1 MKKFFLLFLL
11 LKISIVLFAQSKIVT
26 FTCEDTCGH
35 YVQMDRIVINNL
47 TRGWQEVMYWPDTVL
62 RLYEGEGAAI
72 NHYMETGNKSLIA
85 LSQNNPN
92 PFKNKTSVSL
102 RVMESGYVTIE
113 VTDVVGRMVMS
124 KDILSQPG
132 NYKLQISLSTAGL
145 YFLTAQLNGQKSS
158 IKMINQGDGGVNTIE
173 ISDYKE
179 ENIQAD
185 KVENS
190 SKGDCTQAYHSMD
203 WLEYYCYAVVDGN
216 DVESSH
222 ISQRQEMIYQTIKFR
237 LPTGED
243 CKDAR
248 PCIGMPVV
256 TDYDGNTYNTVR
268 IGKQCWMKQ
277 NLRTTRYANGD
288 TIYLGNNNLSLEV
301 PYMYYPNNNA
311 GAVNSYGYLYNW
323 AALMHASSSS
333 NTNPSGVQGICPKG
347 WHVPS
352 DVEWQQLV
360 DYVSSRSDYQ
370 WSCATCI
377 AKSLAYT
384 YGWTSYSNNN
394 VVGGNQSANNATG
407 FSALPAGHCGYGG
420 GQIDFGD
427 KAFFWGAT
435 ECNAVYTYLRI
446 LNYDDAHVTRYGN
459 DKKYGFSVR
468 CICDSL
474 PQVST
479 SPVSGFTN
487 DSFDCG
493 GNVTAVGNFVSSRGV
508 CWSTSHNPTLADNHT
523 TDGAGVGSFNS
534 YIIGLNPSTTYY
546 IRAYATNPHGTV
558 YGEEVSV
565 RTANVGVPCTGG
577 STVVDYDGN
586 IYEAVQIGNQCWMK
600 ENLRTTHFADGT
612 SIGLGDETCQFV
624 IPHRYPPFN
633 DPSWLSS
640 GYGYIYNWAAV
651 MHGASS
657 SNTVPSHVQGI
668 CPNGWHVPSDA
679 EWNEME
685 AVLTSDVELNTVG
698 DRGNHGGKLAGGF
711 SGSWDGS
718 AVEDSPGDYASVN
731 RNITGFSALP
741 ASEYSCDYHLFGMF
755 EFSSNE
761 GKFAF
766 FWTTTEGGLTVNTAW
781 ARRITYNSAG
791 VKRGW
796 AAKTD
801 SFSVRCV
808 RDL

>member
-1 MKKFFLLFLL
+1 MKNIALFLFFLGFCL
-11 LKISIVLFAQSKIVT
+11 SVSAQTHVLT
-26 FTCEDTCGH
+26 FSGADTCNH
-35 YVQMDRIVINNL
+35 YVQVDRVVIINH
-47 TRGWQEVMYWPDTVL
+47 TRDWEETIYWPDTVL
-62 RLYEGEGAAI
+62 VL
-72 NHYMETGNKSLIA
+72 HYGTVIDEVAGTGNVLSLQ

-92 PFKNKTSVSL
+92 PFD
-102 RVMESGYVTIE
+102 GVTFAYLTVTEPGDVVVDI
-113 VTDVVGRMVMS
+113 TDVVGRNVKTVNS
-124 KDILSQPG
+124 SLIPG
-132 NYKLQISLSTAGL
+132 TYQLCVNLSTSGI
-145 YFLTAQLNGQKSS
+145 YFLTAQENGQVSSVKMVNRGKGGKDAIDFVEYYETGNISTKLNNSPKS
-158 IKMINQGDGGVNTIE
+158 
-173 ISDYKE
+173 
-179 ENIQAD
+179 
-185 KVENS
+185 
-190 SKGDCTQAYHSMD
+190 DCTRPFLPGDYMEFYSYATINGSEEESNHYSTYQSMTQQ
-203 WLEYYCYAVVDGN
+203 
-216 DVESSH
+216 SF
-222 ISQRQEMIYQTIKFR
+222 TFR
-237 LPTGED
+237 FPFGEG
-243 CKDAR
+243 CEDAR
-248 PCIGMPVV
+248 PCYGMPTV
-256 TDYDGNTYNTVR
+256 TDYDGNTYNTVQ
-268 IGKQCWMKQ
+268 IGRQCWMKQ

-288 TIYLGNNNLSLEV
+288 TIYMGNNTLSSEE

-311 GAVNSYGYLYNW
+311 GNVTSYGYLYNW
-323 AALMHASSSS
+323 AALMHGDVSS

-352 DVEWQQLV
+352 DAEWQQLV

-546 IRAYATNPHGTV
+546 IRAYATNPHGTT

-565 RTANVGVPCTGG
+565 HTANVGVPCAGG

-586 IYEAVQIGNQCWMK
+586 IYETVQIGSQCWMK
-600 ENLRTTHFADGT
+600 SNLRSAHFADGT
-612 SIGLGDETCQFV
+612 SIALGNGSSSWGTPNRY
-624 IPHRYPPFN
+624 IPNN
-633 DPSWLSS
+633 DDNLVSD
-640 GYGYIYNWAAV
+640 YGYLYNWAAV
-651 MHGASS
+651 MHGSTS
-657 SNTVPSHVQGI
+657 SNTIPSNVQGV

-679 EWNEME
+679 EWNVME
-685 AVLTSDVELNTVG
+685 GTLTNADLNVMDVRG
-698 DRGNHGGKLAGGF
+698 DHAYKLSGGF
-711 SGSWDGS
+711 QGTWQEANGQN
-718 AVEDSPGDYASVN
+718 VPGNYWAQD
-731 RNITGFSALP
+731 RNITGFTALP
-741 ASEYSCDYHLFGMF
+741 AGFW
-755 EFSSNE
+755 N
-761 GKFAF
+761 F
-766 FWTTTEGGLTVNTAW
+766 FYGDANAAYENFHTVALLWTATEGGIHPPTTAL
-781 ARRITYNSAG
+781 ARGIVYGSMG
-791 VKRGW
+791 VDRGW
-796 AAKTD
+796 RAKVD
-801 SFSVRCV
+801 CLSVRCV
-808 RDL
+808 QD

>member
-1 MKKFFLLFLL
+1 MKNIALFLLFWGFCL
-11 LKISIVLFAQSKIVT
+11 SVSAQTHVLT
-26 FTCEDTCGH
+26 FSGADTCNH
-35 YVQMDRIVINNL
+35 YVQVDRVVIINH
-47 TRGWQEVMYWPDTVL
+47 TRDWEETIYWPDTVL
-62 RLYEGEGAAI
+62 VL
-72 NHYMETGNKSLIA
+72 HYGTVIDEVAGTGNVLSLQ

-92 PFKNKTSVSL
+92 PFD
-102 RVMESGYVTIE
+102 GVTFAYLTVTEPGDVVVDI
-113 VTDVVGRMVMS
+113 TDVVGRNVKTVNS
-124 KDILSQPG
+124 SLIPG
-132 NYKLQISLSTAGL
+132 TYQLCVNLSTSGI
-145 YFLTAQLNGQKSS
+145 YFLTAQENGQVSSVKMVNRGKGGKDAIDFVEYYETGNISTKLNNSPKS
-158 IKMINQGDGGVNTIE
+158 
-173 ISDYKE
+173 
-179 ENIQAD
+179 
-185 KVENS
+185 
-190 SKGDCTQAYHSMD
+190 DCTRPFLPGDYMEFYSYATINGSEEESNHYSTYQSMTQQ
-203 WLEYYCYAVVDGN
+203 
-216 DVESSH
+216 SF
-222 ISQRQEMIYQTIKFR
+222 TFR
-237 LPTGED
+237 FPFGEG
-243 CKDAR
+243 CEDAR
-248 PCIGMPVV
+248 PCYGMPTV
-256 TDYDGNTYNTVR
+256 TDYDGNTYNTVQ
-268 IGKQCWMKQ
+268 IGRQCWMKQ

-288 TIYLGNNNLSLEV
+288 TIYMGNNTLSSEE

-311 GAVNSYGYLYNW
+311 GNVTSYGYLYNW
-323 AALMHASSSS
+323 AALMHGDVSS

-352 DVEWQQLV
+352 DAEWQQLV

-384 YGWTSYSNNN
+384 YGWTSYANNY
-394 VVGGNQSANNATG
+394 VVGGNQSVNNATG
-407 FSALPAGHCGYGG
+407 FSALPAGHFGYGG
-420 GQIDFGD
+420 GQYDFGD
-427 KAFFWGAT
+427 RAFFWGTT

-446 LNYDDAHVTRYGN
+446 LKYDDAHVTRYGN
-459 DKKYGFSVR
+459 NKKYGFSVR

>member
-62 RLYEGEGAAI
+62 RLYEGEGVAI
-72 NHYMETGNKSLIA
+72 DHYMETGNKSLIA

-102 RVMESGYVTIE
+102 RVMESGYVTVE

-124 KDILSQPG
+124 KDFLSQPG

-158 IKMINQGDGGVNTIE
+158 VKMINQGDGGVNTIE

-216 DVESSH
+216 DMESSH

-248 PCIGMPVV
+248 PCIGIPTV
-256 TDYDGNTYNTVR
+256 TDIDGNTYNTVQ

-288 TIYLGNNNLSLEV
+288 TIYMGDSNLSLEM
-301 PYMYYPNNNA
+301 PYRYYPNNNA

-323 AALMHASSSS
+323 AALMHGSPSS

-352 DVEWQQLV
+352 DMEWQQLV

-384 YGWTSYSNNN
+384 YGWSSYTINNT
-394 VVGGNQSANNATG
+394 VGYNQSANNATG

-420 GQIDFGD
+420 GQYDYAN

-446 LNYDDAHVTRYGN
+446 LNYDDAHVTRFGN

-479 SPVSGFTN
+479 SPVSGFT
-487 DSFDCG
+487 DESVDCG
-493 GNVTAVGNFVSSRGV
+493 GNVIAIGNLVSARGV

-523 TDGAGVGSFNS
+523 TDGSGVGNFTS
-534 YIIGLNPSTTYY
+534 YITGLNPSTTYY
-546 IRAYATNPHGTV
+546 IRAYATNPYGTT

-612 SIGLGDETCQFV
+612 SIALGNGTSSWSTPNRYVPNNDDGLVPD
-624 IPHRYPPFN
+624 
-633 DPSWLSS
+633 
-640 GYGYIYNWAAV
+640 YGYLYNWAAV
-651 MHGASS
+651 MHGSTS
-657 SNTVPSHVQGI
+657 SNTIPSNVQGV

-679 EWNEME
+679 EWNVME
-685 AVLTSDVELNTVG
+685 GTLTNADLSVMDVRG
-698 DRGNHGGKLAGGF
+698 DHAYKLSGGYQGTWQEANGQN
-711 SGSWDGS
+711 
-718 AVEDSPGDYASVN
+718 VPGDYWAQD
-731 RNITGFSALP
+731 RNITGFTALP
-741 ASEYSCDYHLFGMF
+741 AGYYDFLDPSNTGQVNFHTGALFYT
-755 EFSSNE
+755 
-761 GKFAF
+761 A
-766 FWTTTEGGLTVNTAW
+766 TEGGIAPPTTALG
-781 ARRITYNSAG
+781 RGIYFNSMG
-791 VKRGW
+791 VDRGW
-796 AAKTD
+796 VTKLD
-801 SFSVRCV
+801 CLSVRCV
-808 RDL
+808 RN